1 MNENQEKKCLECDN
15 YTITH
20 ETIDNEFTYK
30 CGLSKAKRDKCLRG
44 AEDYFKEV

>member
-20 ETIDNEFTYK
+20 ETIDNEF
-30 CGLSKAKRDKCLRG
+30 SIENFCL
-44 AEDYFKEV
+44 A